1 MYGMNSATAAAL
13 VLARRALR
21 KSERLPART
30 ALGLPVDTS
39 KHVWSFWNALKK
51 RLVGVRRHDFFDT
64 RAANSR
70 IKVTL
75 SDESAWADRSDGKPR
90 GALMSG

>member
-1 MYGMNSATAAAL
+1 MNSATAAAL

-39 KHVWSFWNALKK
+39 NHVWSFWNALKK
-51 RLVGVRRHDFFDT
+51 RLVGVRRHDCFDT

-75 SDESAWADRSDGKPR
+75 SDESAWADRSDGKPQ

>member
-1 MYGMNSATAAAL
+1 
-13 VLARRALR
+13 
-21 KSERLPART
+21 
-30 ALGLPVDTS
+30 VDKS

-51 RLVGVRRHDFFDT
+51 RLVGVRRHDFFNT

-75 SDESAWADRSDGKPR
+75 SDELAWADRSDGKPR